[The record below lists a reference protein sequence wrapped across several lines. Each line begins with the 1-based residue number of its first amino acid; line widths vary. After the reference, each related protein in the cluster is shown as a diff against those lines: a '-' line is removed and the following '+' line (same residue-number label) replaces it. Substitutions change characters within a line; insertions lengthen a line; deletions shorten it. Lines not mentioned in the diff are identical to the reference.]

1 MGDLRTYYPNEVS
14 LIAVGLP
21 ISGFAPGT
29 FISIER
35 NEDAFSL
42 QIGSDGEGVR
52 TRTNNFSGR
61 ITFTLQQSSAL
72 NDALSAIHNIDTRSP
87 SGDGVLPSMIKDNSG
102 RTLAAA
108 ETSWIVKHPTT
119 EFGNEATD
127 REWVIESDNLNMQVG
142 GN

>member
-1 MGDLRTYYPNEVS
+1 MPLRTYYPNEVS

-29 FISIER
+29 FISVEK
-35 NEDAFSL
+35 NEDAFTL
-42 QIGSDGEGVR
+42 QVGSDGEGCR

-72 NDALSAIHNIDTRSP
+72 NDALSALHNIDTRSP
-87 SGDGVLPSMIKDNSG
+87 SGDGVLPSFIKDNSG
-102 RTLAAA
+102 RTLVAA
-108 ETSWIVKHPTT
+108 ENSWIVRQPTT
-119 EFGNEATD
+119 EFANEAGT
-127 REWVIESDNLNMQVG
+127 REWIIESDDLNMQVG

>member
-1 MGDLRTYYPNEVS
+1 MGVLKTYYPDEVA

-21 ISGFAPGT
+21 ISGFAPGS
-29 FISIER
+29 FISIEK
-35 NEDAFSL
+35 NEEAFSL
-42 QIGSDGEGVR
+42 QIGADSEGCR

-72 NDALSAIHNIDTRSP
+72 NDALSAIHNIDMRSP

-102 RTLAAA
+102 RTLVEA
-108 ETSWIVKHPTT
+108 ETSWIVKHPTV
-119 EFGNEATD
+119 EFSNEATD
-127 REWVIESDNLNMQVG
+127 REWIIESDNLNMQVG